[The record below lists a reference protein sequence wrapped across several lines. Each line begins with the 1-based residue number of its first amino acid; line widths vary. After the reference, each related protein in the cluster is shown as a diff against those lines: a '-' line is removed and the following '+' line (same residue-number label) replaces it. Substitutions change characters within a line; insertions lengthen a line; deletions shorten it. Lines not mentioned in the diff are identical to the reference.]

1 MKNLI
6 QILVIVG
13 VIYFLIN
20 FKSNNNSVLDSTTP
34 IKEESLSNLK
44 KVVIEVRGLGDI
56 SQSKLNQVS
65 RTIEKFYGFRTIVTT
80 DVDITEGMYIRNTKD
95 ILNASI
101 CLKDLN
107 DYNTKTIY
115 VTNKELWASGDMV
128 NGLAFLGGNTVV
140 VTTTSRGLDET
151 VKHEIGHIFGLGHC
165 TEMSCVMASEND
177 QYETGK
183 FCKKCKNHFI
193 KKFNINE

>member
-1 MKNLI
+1 MKIII
-6 QILVIVG
+6 QILVVVG
-13 VIYFLIN
+13 VIYSVLN
-20 FKSNNNSVLDSTTP
+20 FKTSSNSVLNSSIQ
-34 IKEESLSNLK
+34 IKEDSYSNLK
-44 KVVIEVRGLGDI
+44 KVIIEVRGLGDV
-56 SQSKLNQVS
+56 SQYKLNQVS
-65 RTIEKFYGFRTIVTT
+65 KTIEKFYGFRTIISN
-80 DVDITEGMYIRNTKD
+80 DVDITEDMYIRNTRD

-140 VTTTSRGLDET
+140 VSTTSRGLDET

-165 TEMSCVMASEND
+165 SEKSCVMASAND

-183 FCKKCKNHFI
+183 FCENCKNHFI
-193 KKFNINE
+193 KTFNLQ